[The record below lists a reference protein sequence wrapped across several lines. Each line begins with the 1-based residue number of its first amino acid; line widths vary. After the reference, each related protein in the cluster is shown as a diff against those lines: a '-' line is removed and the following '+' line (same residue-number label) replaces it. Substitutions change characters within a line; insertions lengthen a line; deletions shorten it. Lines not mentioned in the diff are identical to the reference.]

1 MKKIANMLIPGQE
14 LKLEKNK
21 HRYGIF
27 TILKTCIFD
36 QIIKQSNLT
45 SKTLP
50 HISTLTPTHTRQ
62 NFVM

>member
-1 MKKIANMLIPGQE
+1 MLIPRQE

-21 HRYGIF
+21 HSYGIF
-27 TILKTCIFD
+27 AIFKTCLFD

-50 HISTLTPTHTRQ
+50 QIST
-62 NFVM
+62 

>member
-1 MKKIANMLIPGQE
+1 MGLFEIQSTFNEKSRKYV
-14 LKLEKNK
+14 KLEKNK
-21 HRYGIF
+21 HRYGNF

-50 HISTLTPTHTRQ
+50 QIST
-62 NFVM
+62 